1 MVKHRILLTTSSPID
16 KEDKFCQKQTYGC
29 ILAPQE
35 SISTY
40 FPLSSGTTYTKM
52 LNIAKTLD
60 FSLNHCQ
67 PGSRLGRLREIEICL
82 FCNLLHIS
90 PFSQGRCQDKK
101 KKVSC
106 YLKQIGVPRINMR
119 KGVCVK
125 PVQFL

>member
-101 KKVSC
+101 KKSQ
-106 YLKQIGVPRINMR
+106 L
-119 KGVCVK
+119 
-125 PVQFL
+125 LLETDWST

>member
-1 MVKHRILLTTSSPID
+1 MVKHSILLTASSLVD
-16 KEDKFCQKQTYGC
+16 KEDKFCQKQTYRY

-67 PGSRLGRLREIEICL
+67 PGSRLGRLREIEVCL
-82 FCNLLHIS
+82 FCNFLYIFPL
-90 PFSQGRCQDKK
+90 FSG
-101 KKVSC
+101 
-106 YLKQIGVPRINMR
+106 
-119 KGVCVK
+119 
-125 PVQFL
+125 